1 MIKDIVPDYE
11 KITDP
16 EKQSYYKLLFDNFV
30 NSIENE
36 GLSGGGT
43 DWNKTK
49 VELSEILG
57 LPLESL
63 LVKIIV
69 FYSMGFDAGVTTVC
83 DILESEDET
92 PET

>member
-49 VELSEILG
+49 V
-57 LPLESL
+57 
-63 LVKIIV
+63 
-69 FYSMGFDAGVTTVC
+69 
-83 DILESEDET
+83 
-92 PET
+92 